1 MTSHETPGRAPAP
14 AVEDPA
20 ESPMFSP
27 SAVPFHGQLMT
38 SHFQWP
44 LPLRLPLRES
54 PESSGAGF
62 FRVSLCACTYVACAT
77 FMSSWAQVGCLLG
90 ASGVALGAFGAHGL
104 SGRDAKI
111 IDSWKIA
118 ATYQLLHSV
127 SKSKSRAHKIL
138 ACKPTCSTAAIPRSL
153 SRSAFARAPSLVLP
167 RISALTHLRARPPSK
182 DSLLSCD
189 AVRGELRVMQ
199 ILISVSPAITSKP
212 DTPARI
218 LTAATVIF
226 SGSIYGL
233 CLLPAGHAVRKVL
246 GPATPMGGLLFI
258 AGWLSLGF
266 STGLRTSR

>member
-1 MTSHETPGRAPAP
+1 MQAHVLSSRNSSQPLT
-14 AVEDPA
+14 
-20 ESPMFSP
+20 FS
-27 SAVPFHGQLMT
+27 
-38 SHFQWP
+38 
-44 LPLRLPLRES
+44 
-54 PESSGAGF
+54 
-62 FRVSLCACTYVACAT
+62 
-77 FMSSWAQVGCLLG
+77 
-90 ASGVALGAFGAHGL
+90 
-104 SGRDAKI
+104 
-111 IDSWKIA
+111 
-118 ATYQLLHSV
+118 
-127 SKSKSRAHKIL
+127 
-138 ACKPTCSTAAIPRSL
+138 
-153 SRSAFARAPSLVLP
+153 
-167 RISALTHLRARPPSK
+167 LRARTESCFASHKRSYTSPRTAPSK

-233 CLLPAGHAVRKVL
+233 CLLPAGHALRKVL

>member
-44 LPLRLPLRES
+44 LPLRLPLGES

-62 FRVSLCACTYVACAT
+62 FRVHSLSLVACNSVQYVACAT

-153 SRSAFARAPSLVLP
+153 SRSAFARAPSLALP
-167 RISALTHLRARPPSK
+167 RISALTHLRARPPARTRSYPAM
-182 DSLLSCD
+182 LSGVNC
-189 AVRGELRVMQ
+189 V
-199 ILISVSPAITSKP
+199 
-212 DTPARI
+212 
-218 LTAATVIF
+218 
-226 SGSIYGL
+226 
-233 CLLPAGHAVRKVL
+233 
-246 GPATPMGGLLFI
+246 
-258 AGWLSLGF
+258 
-266 STGLRTSR
+266 